1 MANFY
6 ASKEWV
12 ILFPP
17 DVPEI
22 KKAAEDLSQYI
33 GLLAGLADGIVQ
45 KPPALMDAH
54 GPEPSDGLP
63 LIVLNCDGS
72 GPERN
77 GFSWRM
83 GPERVEIY
91 GESGRGLCNGI
102 YSLLAALGLNWPAP
116 GESILPASQ
125 VANLR
130 VYPLSTADT
139 GAGSAAGNVFA
150 PSAYAGNGPAAAP
163 WKRFAVP
170 AGKKEQQYIF
180 KKSDVFVAWA
190 ARRCY
195 DALIFPLAAFASR
208 SSGRKLEELRKSAA
222 EYGISLEAGGRELS
236 TLVPRKFFLLHRDF
250 FRMDEGR
257 RKTDHHFCP
266 TNPGAIGLIAKEG
279 AKLFRAAVQAKVFH
293 LWPDKGADK
302 AWCSCP
308 TCRAFTPAEQNR
320 IAANAAA
327 DILAEVNPDASLT
340 FSEKP
345 DEGGS
350 IPLRHTL
357 FMMEKLPDE

>member
-22 KKAAEDLSQYI
+22 KKAAEDMSQYI
-33 GLLAGLADGIVQ
+33 GLLAGLAEGLVK

-54 GPEPSDGLP
+54 GPEPSGTLP
-63 LIVLNCDGS
+63 LIILNCEGS

-77 GFSWRM
+77 GFSWRA

-102 YSLLAALGLNWPAP
+102 YSFLAALGVSWPAP
-116 GESILPASQ
+116 GETILPSSQ

-130 VYPLSTADT
+130 VFPLSTAGT

-150 PSAYAGNGPAAAP
+150 PSTCDGNSPLAAP
-163 WKRFAVP
+163 WKRYVP
-170 AGKKEQQYIF
+170 SGKKEIQHIL

-195 DALIFPLAAFASR
+195 DALVFPMAAFASR
-208 SSGRKLEELRKSAA
+208 NSGRKLEELRKTAA

-236 TLVPRKFFLLHRDF
+236 TLVPRRFFLLHRDF

-266 TNPGAIGLIAKEG
+266 TNPGAIALIGKEG
-279 AKLFRAAVQAKVFH
+279 VKLFRAASHAKIFH

-302 AWCSCP
+302 LWCSCP

-327 DILAEVNPDASLT
+327 DVLADVNPGASVT
-340 FSEKP
+340 FSEKSG
-345 DEGGS
+345 EGGK
-350 IPLRHTL
+350 IPLRKNL
-357 FMMEKLPDE
+357 FMMERLPDE